1 MMTSKYSITF
11 ARRGLLLLDST
22 TLTDLYFKLH
32 DWSKVRQHA
41 IEENLLQTR
50 TVSTAKKHSSEIV
63 SRLRTLTEEQ
73 LHLLATAAIDE
84 QRYLLWLAVC
94 KRYKLLFDF
103 AQEVLHEKY
112 LQLDLR
118 LSYEDYDQFFNSKA
132 EWHEELSR
140 LSMETHRKARQ
151 TVFQLM
157 REAQLINKH
166 NEILPV
172 FVSAKFL
179 RIVCQ
184 DSKDNLSIF
193 PLSDK
198 DVRAFA
204 R

>member
-1 MMTSKYSITF
+1 MTSKYSITF

>member
-11 ARRGLLLLDST
+11 ARRGLLLHDSI
-22 TLTDLYFKLH
+22 TLTDLYFKLQ

-41 IEENLLQTR
+41 VAENLLQTR
-50 TVSTAKKHSSEIV
+50 TVSTSKKHSSEIV
-63 SRLRTLTEEQ
+63 SRLRTLTEEE
-73 LHLLATAAIDE
+73 LHLLSTATIDE

-94 KRYKLLFDF
+94 KRYRLIFDF
-103 AQEVLHEKY
+103 ALEVLHEKY
-112 LQLDLR
+112 LRLDLH
-118 LSYEDYDQFFNSKA
+118 LTYDDYDQFFNSKA

-140 LSMETHRKARQ
+140 LSMETHKKARQ

-172 FVSAKFL
+172 LVSATFL
-179 RIVCQ
+179 RIICK
-184 DSKDNLSIF
+184 DSKENLSIF
-193 PLSDK
+193 PLSDQ

-204 R
+204 Q

>member
-1 MMTSKYSITF
+1 
-11 ARRGLLLLDST
+11 
-22 TLTDLYFKLH
+22 
-32 DWSKVRQHA
+32 
-41 IEENLLQTR
+41 
-50 TVSTAKKHSSEIV
+50 
-63 SRLRTLTEEQ
+63 LTEEE
-73 LHLLATAAIDE
+73 LHLLATGAIDE

-112 LQLDLR
+112 LRLDLR
-118 LSYEDYDQFFNSKA
+118 VSYQDYDQFFNSKA

-140 LSMETHRKARQ
+140 LSMETHKKARQ

-166 NEILPV
+166 SEILPV
-172 FVSAKFL
+172 LVSAKFI

-193 PLSDK
+193 PLSDQ
-198 DVRAFA
+198 DVRTFA